1 MESMSELTDNGAEP
15 RDRRERAFMRI
26 ATAVSRAG
34 VAVAVTAWLAWSI
47 AAFLGDRLPLLGL
60 HSTGG
65 VGIGLVWLV
74 LLGPLFGL
82 VIFIGFR
89 LLATLILGI
98 ALIVVRRHPHH

>member
-1 MESMSELTDNGAEP
+1 MVSMSEPTDNGKEP

-47 AAFLGDRLPLLGL
+47 TAFLGDRLPLLGL

-65 VGIGLVWLV
+65 VGIGLVWFV

-82 VIFIGFR
+82 VIFIAFR

-98 ALIVVRRHPHH
+98 ALIAVRRHPHH

>member
-1 MESMSELTDNGAEP
+1 
-15 RDRRERAFMRI
+15 MRI

-34 VAVAVTAWLAWSI
+34 VAVAIIAWLAWSI

-60 HSTGG
+60 RNTGG

-89 LLATLILGI
+89 LLATIIFGI
-98 ALIVVRRHPHH
+98 ALIVLRRHQHH